1 MIFLPYLFQLSF
13 METKK
18 AFPDCQGTPFDAAR
32 LCAVRRAQSDAE
44 AEPLQVAGV
53 FRTDYTET
61 AAVFAFEKDEAAV
74 DVRRQFF
81 AAART
86 DDVAASRH
94 IVNAVQRFEQDAL
107 FLNEILSVVRVQR
120 FEFRL
125 IEPHKL
131 FDAFAPPDI
140 AELEAIRRAVNFFES
155 GVTKPAKRIYEAIR
169 RSADDAGRFDS
180 DAAARETEEPR
191 FFMTAALADNG

>member
-1 MIFLPYLFQLSF
+1 M
-13 METKK
+13 
-18 AFPDCQGTPFDAAR
+18 DATH

-61 AAVFAFEKDEAAV
+61 AAVFAFEQDEAAM

-107 FLNEILSVVRVQR
+107 FLDEILSVVRVQR
-120 FEFRL
+120 FKFRL
-125 IEPHKL
+125 IEPHEL
-131 FDAFAPPDI
+131 FDAFAPSDI
-140 AELEAIRRAVNFFES
+140 AELEVIRRAVNLFET
-155 GVTKPAKRIYEAIR
+155 GVTKPAKRIYEAILR
-169 RSADDAGRFDS
+169 TADDAGRFDG
-180 DAAARETEEPR
+180 DAAARETKEPR
-191 FFMTAALADNG
+191 FFMAAAFANNG